1 MDQTEKNVQTLY
13 SMGFLDI
20 EDIKNA
26 LRISHND
33 LSEAV
38 AILTNDQVRYGPY
51 SSAGTAEDVE
61 MKDVTSTALVPTAA
75 PPPYNSLPDAK
86 PCSPKPDYG
95 NSAFPQTNLYEL
107 EQRVFV
113 DQWSIPYKK
122 DESLA
127 KCLVAATNLA
137 KEGQCESNPECRSF
151 MESCMPECFRKL
163 LTALAV
169 RNWAADVQ
177 EGVYNMLMLLID
189 LTVERLSYNPIP
201 EKLLFNV
208 LTMAFDPE
216 AEFHIKNKSRQSSL
230 EQGLVVYAKSRG
242 SLDPY
247 GWLLDIINKFGSRG
261 GFEKILNKFGE
272 NLTANEM
279 AALLNPLAVCS
290 QFLNPDTTCTLLSPC
305 MNKAISYI
313 KGLTDDDL
321 KNKNIGSV
329 TELLKAVKMLCVYLW
344 PQEIAST
351 STLCLDVILR
361 MLKCS
366 HFNARMNGLKEL
378 IKLIDDCAATSGSSK
393 AAIDSEQ
400 LLNWMAENNVLS
412 ITLESNI
419 DQAQY
424 MDKIKSIIEFIGPR
438 LSLEELTKIWSMQ
451 DRQNCQV
458 VDNIHGIMAAAST
471 KFSQQQFE
479 HLLTL
484 ISKAWRGGSDITWRR
499 LLTFIG
505 KLGKESNQGKVSTK
519 LLDLLW
525 ELSHLN
531 SLPKAHVEQ
540 FVEEFFGILSE
551 LGNRDSVKRQ
561 YVGRCVDD
569 IKKNT
574 CVIPALKMLRHIS
587 GAKGSSGS
595 KAPPYKQDKFIFNEL
610 NRSHDFVKLV
620 STSLA
625 ACHREAV
632 KLANGKSVL
641 PLVLV
646 DCIYSHQEHVM
657 AHLDFLQFLLKDGSQ
672 YLAWNRAKEIWDTLV
687 TNPDACSSDREMCF
701 EWYEKCLQDLESE
714 TQSLLFQ
721 HKLLKMDPSQ
731 VTSKAFS
738 CFKTYFEH
746 VNIHENKLKKRPG
759 CLVVEKLELSGIDF
773 LWQISLAAPEEDI
786 AEMAIDFILDLSYK
800 YLSPRLKKDVV
811 SLHHRFINECYNRL
825 KAVAETI
832 GDTAMTT
839 AVSNAT
845 KTLTAMAVSEAI
857 SLSLPKRTN
866 RSQNICR
873 LLHLAERYISS
884 IEDQH
889 SVPRVILPHGASFYG
904 FPVTLCIVSDSLKDS
919 VKIRCHSN
927 ATVGSMKEKVARL
940 FKQTPGNLQISMDD
954 IPLPCTDDQ
963 KRLSQYKLKDNQKIY
978 VKVMGSGL
986 ILPSEIEEDT
996 VVPPASAQ
1004 VSTVAAATASPSAG
1018 QQPSFYLEQEKQL
1031 PGVVI
1036 SSGGNVFEM
1045 LYQLASMDDP
1055 RIAEQ
1060 VQTLLH
1066 LIPPDPAVIDSL
1078 DQMCIKSSPAV
1089 VPLPPPRLSGSPKKS
1104 GSPAPREKTPV
1115 EGSDVVLRRLLD
1127 PSARNPFRLLYNL
1140 QVLSARL
1147 MPTNQDACSNVFCE
1161 NFLEAGGLSHVLRV
1175 LHRDALPQD
1184 IDYAVRQGI
1193 YFTALQI
1200 TRFLICGQNVPHA
1213 LQSSSLC
1220 SVSTTCGAPS
1230 PVKPTTPK
1238 KLQVDLVRMT
1248 PISTLTPIIKTM
1260 SPAALEEVVDS
1271 LVRVAW
1277 AAAAGQLRL
1286 ANSTL
1291 PSREGS
1297 HFITSSA
1304 GRRSRQSS
1312 TGSGTSS
1319 GSDGENSLGLHG
1331 GICVSQDA
1339 VDRKDALLAQEALG
1353 FLFSCLELRED
1364 VSAWFCEL
1372 RCVRDFVLDV
1382 LLGCGS
1388 EEVRCAARDGLHRL
1402 SRTVAGQT
1410 PLRPFLLQLLLKAH
1424 LPLWVPSSYTR
1435 GSNQRLLGQCVEY
1448 FDLACQLLADSK
1460 GDAPVDVAQMLE
1472 DEIAW
1477 LHSFSP
1483 SESAHDRDMDA
1494 TLMTGHF
1501 HLIRTLVA
1509 CNGDDHKADAGQSLV
1524 LTLLE
1529 SYLFPASSLIEK
1541 SAKDDTPEPAVV
1553 KPKCA
1558 AAEARTAAFGIL
1570 VELAKCCPTN
1580 LERIVRWLVDR
1591 HHRLKSE
1598 LVKEFEYEPLIAS
1611 RAESGYVGLRNA
1623 GATCYMNSVLQQL
1636 FMQPGLQ
1643 EAVLAIDSDKVEE
1656 ESLLFQT
1663 QSVFGHLL
1671 ESQLEYHVPE
1681 QFWQCFRL
1689 WGAPVNV
1696 REQQDAF
1703 EFFNH
1708 LLDQVDEYLIKI
1720 NCDPVFKP
1728 FYEGTFSDQKICQGC
1743 PHRYEREETF
1753 LALNLP
1759 VKSQSLKESLDQFVK
1774 GELLEGDN
1782 AYLCEKCGQKRNTV
1796 KRTCIKRLPQVLVIQ
1811 LKRFGFDWEA
1821 NRAVKFD
1828 YHFKFPW
1835 SLDMSA
1841 YTLHGVMEQE
1851 NRSASNGDPL
1861 DEVFRRPPPALYD
1874 LTGVVVHNGQ
1884 ASAGH
1889 YYSYIRERRNDLRY
1903 VARKGTW
1910 YKFNDTTVEQFD
1922 LNDSTLE
1929 TECFGGT
1936 YKAKVSDSASC
1947 YPETRQ
1953 RHWNAYLL
1961 FYEKQ
1966 EDSRT
1971 PRTPHK
1977 TPGRF
1982 SFRREPK
1989 DSTPVKSSSVRRT
2002 PSASAVAAAGS
2013 SARQR
2018 GDSLSQLTRL
2028 VDHGERQGWFPSRM
2042 PAHIGRQVRE
2052 QNLLF
2057 ARNRDVY
2064 NTHYFDFVAALTSIN
2079 MDNIQ
2084 HPEYDQLMVQSL
2096 NLAVNFFLNTYLK
2109 YKKKDSSVIGEWVK
2123 CIETIMSLSE
2133 DAASWLLRYIASAGP
2148 SVVKLY
2154 LLECLNKEVRHT
2166 FAQILEKAL
2175 IFCHKLEGSQVDLD
2189 IVGACLINLLD
2200 QDVADNCWHS
2210 SQYFCLLSNYA
2221 QLGAKAC
2228 RHLFRLGAFEKLMVF
2243 LLGPLGANMDS
2254 EESFTRRWSHT
2265 QIHEFGYLHS
2275 TLINLVLAC
2284 DLSCLH
2290 SCDPLDAYPE
2300 SSDLLPMPEAVR
2312 KALSGPG
2319 ASRYLRE
2326 VVSACRETTGFMDIL
2341 TQMILQCSI
2350 CNEAFSSL
2358 IIRLIMIQYSMVPS
2372 NELKNL
2378 SQLLLELLKL
2388 DDPLQYC
2395 RIRLVIDGSQENKAE
2410 FDGLLEIIKSNHTN
2424 DSRRSYQGVKLLVTM
2439 ANRCMH
2445 AKDYLLQAPPTWQ
2458 WSVNWLKQTMS
2469 EFNTQWSSN
2478 TSNEDSNTKTFQ
2490 RTISAQDTL
2499 AEATALLTELSSPEA
2514 AELSMEMDQD
2524 EAEDEDSRLKRT
2536 RGLDDVFSY
2545 VEVKPE

>member
-1 MDQTEKNVQTLY
+1 MDQTENNVQTLY
-13 SMGFLDI
+13 SMGFVDI
-20 EDIKNA
+20 EEIRNA
-26 LRISHND
+26 LRMSQND

-51 SSAGTAEDVE
+51 TSAGTSEDVE

-95 NSAFPQTNLYEL
+95 NSAFPQANLYEL

-127 KCLVAATNLA
+127 KCLIAATNLA
-137 KEGQCESNPECRSF
+137 KEGQCESNSDCRNF

-169 RNWAADVQ
+169 RNWQPDVQ

-189 LTVERLSYNPIP
+189 LTVERLSYNPVP
-201 EKLLFNV
+201 EKLLSIV

-216 AEFHIKNKSRQSSL
+216 AEFHVKNKSRLSTL
-230 EQGLVVYAKSRG
+230 EQGLVVYAKSRV

-247 GWLLDIINKFGSRG
+247 GWLLDVINKFGSRG
-261 GFEKILNKFGE
+261 GFDKILTKFGE

-279 AALLNPLAVCS
+279 AALLNPLAVCA
-290 QFLNPDTTCTLLSPC
+290 QFLNPDTTCSLLSPC

-378 IKLIDDCAATSGSSK
+378 IKLIDDCSATGASSK
-393 AAIDSEQ
+393 AAIDAEQ
-400 LLNWMAENNVLS
+400 LQNWMAENNVLS

-424 MDKIKSIIEFIGPR
+424 MDKIKSIIEFVGQR
-438 LSLEELTKIWSMQ
+438 LSIEELTKIWSMQ

-471 KFSQQQFE
+471 KFSQQQFD

-484 ISKAWRGGSDITWRR
+484 ISKAWRGSSDITWRR

-525 ELSHLN
+525 ELLHLN
-531 SLPKAHVEQ
+531 SLPQAHVEQ
-540 FVEEFFGILSE
+540 FVEEFFSILSE
-551 LGNRDSVKRQ
+551 MGNRDSAKRQ
-561 YVGRCVDD
+561 YVARCVDD
-569 IKKNT
+569 IKKNM

-587 GAKGSSGS
+587 GAKGSAGS
-595 KAPPYKQDKFIFNEL
+595 KGPPYKQDKFIFSEL
-610 NRSHDFVKLV
+610 NRSHEVVKLV

-625 ACHREAV
+625 TCHRDAV
-632 KLANGKSVL
+632 KLANGKSAL

-646 DCIYSHQEHVM
+646 DGIYSHKEHVM

-672 YLAWNRAKEIWDTLV
+672 YLPWNRAREIWDTLV

-701 EWYEKCLQDLESE
+701 EWFEKCLPDLESE

-721 HKLLKMDPSQ
+721 HKLLKMEPSQ
-731 VTSKAFS
+731 VSSKAFS

-746 VNIHENKLKKRPG
+746 VNIHESKLKKRPG
-759 CLVVEKLELSGIDF
+759 VLIVEKLELSGIDF
-773 LWQISLAAPEEDI
+773 LWQISLAAPEEEI

-884 IEDQH
+884 IEGQH

-904 FPVTLCIVSDSLKDS
+904 FPVTLCIVSDTIKDT

-927 ATVGSMKEKVARL
+927 ATVGSMKETVARL
-940 FKQTPGNLQISMDD
+940 FKQIPSNLQISMDD
-954 IPLPCTDDQ
+954 IPLPSTEDQ

-978 VKVMGSGL
+978 VKVVGSGL
-986 ILPSEIEEDT
+986 ILPSEIEEDS
-996 VVPPASAQ
+996 VVPLATSQ
-1004 VSTVAAATASPSAG
+1004 MSTMAAATASPSAG

-1066 LIPPDPAVIDSL
+1066 LIPADPAVIDAL
-1078 DQMCIKSSPAV
+1078 DQICMKSSSTTPPV
-1089 VPLPPPRLSGSPKKS
+1089 PPPRLSGSPKKS

-1127 PSARNPFRLLYNL
+1127 PNGRNPFRLLYNL

-1161 NFLEAGGLSHVLRV
+1161 NFLQAGGLSHVLRV
-1175 LHRDALPQD
+1175 LHRDGLPQD
-1184 IDYAVRQGI
+1184 VDYAVRQGI

-1213 LQSSSLC
+1213 LQSSSTS

-1248 PISTLTPIIKTM
+1248 PFSTVTPIIKSM
-1260 SPAALEEVVDS
+1260 SRALLEEVVDT

-1286 ANSTL
+1286 TNSPL
-1291 PSREGS
+1291 PTREGT
-1297 HFITSSA
+1297 HFAVTTA

-1312 TGSGTSS
+1312 TGSATSS
-1319 GSDGENSLGLHG
+1319 GSDGESSLGLHG
-1331 GICVSQDA
+1331 GICVSQDT
-1339 VDRKDALLAQEALG
+1339 VDRKDALLAQEALS

-1372 RCVRDFVLDV
+1372 PCVRDFVLDV

-1402 SRTVAGQT
+1402 SRTVGQT

-1448 FDLACQLLADSK
+1448 FDLACRLLADSK

-1483 SESAHDRDMDA
+1483 SDSPHDRSMDA

-1501 HLIRTLVA
+1501 HLVRTLVA
-1509 CNGDDHKADAGQSLV
+1509 CNGDERKADVGQSLV
-1524 LTLLE
+1524 ATLLE

-1541 SAKDDTPEPAVV
+1541 SAKGDTPEPAV

-1558 AAEARTAAFGIL
+1558 AAEPRTAAFSVL
-1570 VELAKCCPTN
+1570 VELARCCPTN

-1591 HHRLKSE
+1591 HHQLKSE
-1598 LVKEFEYEPLIAS
+1598 LIKEFEYEPLIAG
-1611 RAESGYVGLRNA
+1611 RAESGYVGLKNA

-1671 ESQLEYHVPE
+1671 ESQMEYHVPE

-1708 LLDQVDEYLIKI
+1708 LLDQVDEYLLKI
-1720 NCDPVFKP
+1720 GCDPVFKP

-1835 SLDMSA
+1835 SLDMSP

-1851 NRSASNGDPL
+1851 GRSAGGGDPL
-1861 DEVFRRPPPALYD
+1861 DEVFRRPPPAVYD
-1874 LTGVVVHNGQ
+1874 LAGVVVHNGQ

-1889 YYSYIRERRNDLRY
+1889 YYSYIRERRSDPRY
-1903 VARKGTW
+1903 VARKNTW

-1982 SFRREPK
+1982 SFRRDPK
-1989 DSTPVKSSSVRRT
+1989 DPTPVKSAVRRT
-2002 PSASAVAAAGS
+2002 PSASSAAGT
-2013 SARQR
+2013 ARQR

-2028 VDHGERQGWFPSRM
+2028 VDHGERQGWFPSHM
-2042 PAHIGRQVRE
+2042 PPHIGQQVQE
-2052 QNLLF
+2052 QNLQF

-2064 NTHYFDFVAALTSIN
+2064 NTHYFDFVASLTSIN
-2079 MDNIQ
+2079 LDNMQ
-2084 HPEYDQLMVQSL
+2084 HPDYEQLMVQSL

-2109 YKKKDSSVIGEWVK
+2109 YKMKDSSVVGEWVK

-2133 DAASWLLRYIASAGP
+2133 AAASWLLKYIANAGQ

-2175 IFCHKLEGSQVDLD
+2175 VFCHKLEGSRVDLD
-2189 IVGACLINLLD
+2189 VVGACLINLLD

-2210 SQYFCLLSNYA
+2210 SQYFGLLSNYA
-2221 QLGAKAC
+2221 QLGSKAC
-2228 RHLFRLGAFEKLMVF
+2228 QHLFNLGAFEKLMAF
-2243 LLGPLGANMDS
+2243 LLGPLSANMDS
-2254 EESFTRRWSHT
+2254 EDFFTRRWSHT

-2275 TLINLVLAC
+2275 TLIHLILAC

-2290 SCDPLDAYPE
+2290 TCEPSEEYPQP
-2300 SSDLLPMPEAVR
+2300 SDLLPMPELVH

-2319 ASRYLRE
+2319 ACRYLRE
-2326 VVSACRETTGFMDIL
+2326 VVSACRETTGFMDTL
-2341 TQMILQCSI
+2341 VQLVVQGSF
-2350 CNEAFSSL
+2350 CNEPFSSL
-2358 IIRLIMIQYSMVPS
+2358 VIRLIMTQYSTVPS

-2378 SQLLLELLKL
+2378 SQLLLELMKVE
-2388 DDPLQYC
+2388 DPLQFS
-2395 RIRLVIDGSQENKAE
+2395 RIKLVIDGSREEKAE
-2410 FDGLLEIIKSNHTN
+2410 FDGLLEIIKSNQNN
-2424 DSRRSYQGVKLLVTM
+2424 DSRRSYQGVKFLVTM
-2439 ANRCMH
+2439 AHRCQH

-2514 AELSMEMDQD
+2514 AELGMEMDQD
-2524 EAEDEDSRLKRT
+2524 DAEDEDSRLKRT
-2536 RGLDDVFSY
+2536 RGLEDVFNY